1 MPMPMTAGSR
11 GAGGLVVIGQ
21 ASTQASKQLPSNKQ
35 QDSNALSIVYNV
47 NVNES
52 RTPRAMIVPYKYM
65 S

>member
-21 ASTQASKQLPSNKQ
+21 ASTQASKQLPSKQ

-47 NVNES
+47 NVNEP
-52 RTPRAMIVPYKYM
+52 RTPRAMMVPYKYM